1 MMDAEGGRELP
12 LEREVQNMMQAQT
25 IHYIPPSVHSAAT
38 LRVAAYCRVSSDS
51 IDQLESYAAQ
61 LDYYDQLIK
70 STPSWE
76 LIDLYADEGLTGTKA
91 DTREDF
97 QRLLRDC
104 RKGLI
109 DKMLVKSISRF
120 ARNARDC
127 LAAVR
132 ELKSLGVS
140 VFFEAQNIDTGSMGG
155 EMMLAYYGAQAQQE
169 SMSISNNMR
178 WSYQRRMKS
187 GEFIT
192 CRAPYG
198 YTLTKGQFTIDK
210 DEAPIVRRIFEE
222 YLSGTGVTAIAE
234 RLIAERVPKEGGRWT
249 EASVFSILKNEKHAG
264 NVLLQKRYTEDE
276 FPFRKAWNK
285 GERTMYYIENSHT
298 PIISND
304 EFNRAQRL
312 LQQRNT
318 ERECKKH
325 AFSLTIYCAECGSSF
340 MKRITRGKAYWGC
353 RKHDKSIKKCS
364 VKRIPEPALE
374 QAFLRLHQKLR
385 NNHQTILAPM
395 LEQLSTLQQRSTM
408 QQERI
413 AEIDREITGIGRQSM
428 ILHRLHGQARMD
440 AAFYYAQSQNLN
452 QQVNVLRRER
462 RTLLESA
469 EDKSIDQT
477 AALLDILRES
487 PENLDFFDLEIFH
500 SVVQKIIVPDQSKVQ
515 FELINGLVVTECL

>member
-1 MMDAEGGRELP
+1 
-12 LEREVQNMMQAQT
+12 MMQAQT
-25 IHYIPPSVHSAAT
+25 IHYIPPSVHNAAT

-109 DKMLVKSISRF
+109 DKVLVKSISRF

-155 EMMLAYYGAQAQQE
+155 EMMLAFYGAQAQQE

-178 WSYQRRMKS
+178 WSYQRRMES

-192 CRAPYG
+192 CCAPYG
-198 YTLTKGQFTIDK
+198 YRLSDNQLLID
-210 DEAPIVRRIFEE
+210 EEQAEIIRFIFDC
-222 YLSGTGVTAIAE
+222 YLSGLGIWPIAQKLNQQKIPAPSGAGIWHQSAIHKIVSSE
-234 RLIAERVPKEGGRWT
+234 KYIGD
-249 EASVFSILKNEKHAG
+249 SIL
-264 NVLLQKRYTEDE
+264 QKTYTEE
-276 FPFRKAWNK
+276 KFPFTRKVNN
-285 GERTMYYIENSHT
+285 GERISYYVENSHP
-298 PIISND
+298 PIIQREIFERVSQLR
-304 EFNRAQRL
+304 ELRWKQTQVTAKAQTHTFTRKIVCNSCGHGF
-312 LQQRNT
+312 RRKVT
-318 ERECKKH
+318 HGKVYWVCDKH
-325 AFSLTIYCAECGSSF
+325 FRSKENCPV
-340 MKRITRGKAYWGC
+340 RQ
-353 RKHDKSIKKCS
+353 
-364 VKRIPEPALE
+364 VPEVTLE
-374 QAFLRLHQKLR
+374 QAFLNLHQKLR
-385 NNHQTILAPM
+385 QNYHTLLAPM

-413 AEIDREITGIGRQSM
+413 AEIDREITNIGRQSM
-428 ILHRLHGQARMD
+428 ILHRLHGQGRMD

-469 EDKSIDQT
+469 EDESIEQT
-477 AALLDILRES
+477 AILIDAIKSS
-487 PENLDFFDLEIFH
+487 PERMDAFESELFH
-500 SVVQKIIVPDQSKVQ
+500 STVQKIIVPDQSKVQ
-515 FELINGLVVTECL
+515 FELINGLVVTEQL